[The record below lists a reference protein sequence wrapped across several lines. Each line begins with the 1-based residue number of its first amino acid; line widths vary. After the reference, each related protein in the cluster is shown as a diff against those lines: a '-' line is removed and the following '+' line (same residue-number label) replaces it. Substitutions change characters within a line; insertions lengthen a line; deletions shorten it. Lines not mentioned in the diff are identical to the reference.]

1 MVNGSK
7 FLLSEVKQKR
17 KKQTTDVTSNEKKVF
32 ALFKQNIKS
41 YNIHTLTSKVHPKN
55 VNANS
60 ETSMVYSYITVRK
73 KAG

>member
-41 YNIHTLTSKVHPKN
+41 YNIHTLTSKVHPK
-55 VNANS
+55 
-60 ETSMVYSYITVRK
+60 T
-73 KAG
+73 